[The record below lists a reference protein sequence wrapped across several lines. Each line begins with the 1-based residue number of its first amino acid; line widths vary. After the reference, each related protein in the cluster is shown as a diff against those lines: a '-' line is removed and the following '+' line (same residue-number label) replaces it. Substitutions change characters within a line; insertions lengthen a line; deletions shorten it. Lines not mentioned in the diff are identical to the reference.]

1 MFFSNMTD
9 KVRNLVMPVILYI
22 STVQSFNCAILIR
35 LSFFYL
41 FQVLK
46 ENFSIVIC
54 VSLTQYTNRYMSGA
68 FINV

>member
-9 KVRNLVMPVILYI
+9 KVRNLVMPVIVYI

-35 LSFFYL
+35 FSFFDL

-46 ENFSIVIC
+46 EKFSIVIC
-54 VSLTQYTNRYMSGA
+54 ESLTQYTNRYMSGA